1 MNFFI
6 VIVAVII
13 ITISVSIMIHP
24 KFLKEV
30 LHEFL
35 KKKWLWPVSVARI
48 ILGAILI
55 YVANST
61 NYPLFVG
68 IFGTIVALA
77 GISVPLMGTH
87 RIESMAIWWMNQKD
101 YMLRLWGFIGMLL
114 GITLALSGI

>member
-1 MNFFI
+1 
-6 VIVAVII
+6 
-13 ITISVSIMIHP
+13 MIHP